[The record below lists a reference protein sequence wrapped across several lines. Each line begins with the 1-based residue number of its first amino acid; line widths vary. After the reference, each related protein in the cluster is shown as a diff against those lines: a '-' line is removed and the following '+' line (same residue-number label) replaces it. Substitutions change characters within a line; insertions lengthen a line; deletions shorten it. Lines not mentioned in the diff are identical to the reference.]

1 MINCSKLENYFIE
14 KKRMTKICT
23 IGCTKCPLGSDN
35 NGTGEGCSVFEMLY
49 PKKAIELVQ
58 QWSNKNPE
66 KTFLT
71 ELLKNYPNVKLR
83 CDGVPD
89 KNLCPYQLG
98 LMNEYG
104 CEKYHNCVACWNQP
118 ISSKE

>member
-1 MINCSKLENYFIE
+1 MIDCMKTENYLAIKLKLCE
-14 KKRMTKICT
+14 
-23 IGCTKCPLGSDN
+23 IGCNRCPLSFVN
-35 NGTGEGCSVFEMLY
+35 NGKNISCGKFETRY
-49 PKKAIELVQ
+49 PRKAIELVQ
-58 QWSNKNPE
+58 QWSNKNSE

-83 CDGVPD
+83 YDGVPD
-89 KNLCPYQLG
+89 RNLCPYQLG
-98 LMNEYG
+98 LMNEKG